1 MYRIEDKYSQL
12 SNINFLK
19 RCNSTLNKSLE
30 KSYKTKKPY
39 KNNSRNYCTRDFG
52 DIFKSINN
60 DENNIKKS
68 RTKSNLYRSKSI
80 PEFSTQINFSKKIIA
95 KGTDLPEQFC
105 RRNFY
110 LKPTLYKNFQKNC
123 TDKNNSEEN
132 SETIQKNNKSQ
143 NNIDKVEDK
152 NYKDINNIGI
162 RERMYKPYLWDN
174 VENKELVN
182 QRDKLMPKGFQFYE
196 KLIEKENKKYFDNN
210 YIIRKKPNGKMV
222 PILIRDVSKEKIEE
236 SDIFFQNKNIKKKD
250 LLNEISKSK
259 EKAMKAFYSSD
270 IFNKRID
277 SDIIKKSVETTYFKD
292 KTMNINNKINNLK
305 FSKNSETPNGWGVR
319 ESIPSLLNYS
329 SLNYN
334 PLNPSIKNF
343 CKTKDNIFKEC
354 NQKYKGYNPTN
365 KQKSISEFI
374 DLTNVNASNYNN
386 DYNKVINNNPNA
398 FKKKENMFTEF
409 YKIYYNYN
417 NILEKPFYRFI
428 PSLTNNQ
435 NDNNNSN
442 INSNIIRNNESSKSL

>member
-1 MYRIEDKYSQL
+1 
-12 SNINFLK
+12 
-19 RCNSTLNKSLE
+19 
-30 KSYKTKKPY
+30 
-39 KNNSRNYCTRDFG
+39 
-52 DIFKSINN
+52 
-60 DENNIKKS
+60 
-68 RTKSNLYRSKSI
+68 
-80 PEFSTQINFSKKIIA
+80 
-95 KGTDLPEQFC
+95 
-105 RRNFY
+105 
-110 LKPTLYKNFQKNC
+110 
-123 TDKNNSEEN
+123 
-132 SETIQKNNKSQ
+132 
-143 NNIDKVEDK
+143 
-152 NYKDINNIGI
+152 
-162 RERMYKPYLWDN
+162 
-174 VENKELVN
+174 
-182 QRDKLMPKGFQFYE
+182 
-196 KLIEKENKKYFDNN
+196 
-210 YIIRKKPNGKMV
+210 MV

-277 SDIIKKSVETTYFKD
+277 SDIIKKSGETTYFKD